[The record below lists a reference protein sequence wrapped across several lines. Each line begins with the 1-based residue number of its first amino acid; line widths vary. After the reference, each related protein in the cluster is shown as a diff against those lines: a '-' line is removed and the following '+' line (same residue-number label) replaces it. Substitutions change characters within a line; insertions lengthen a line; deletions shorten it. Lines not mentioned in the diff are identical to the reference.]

1 VTSSYIA
8 SPKNQKRLAE
18 PFATGHCLSWDG
30 RTNACEGKQP
40 TIFPPA
46 NGLARANERFED
58 QSVKYFTK
66 SSTCH
71 LDDRK
76 HEEIMGHPQF
86 ESARHAMEGCFILS
100 GPPTPAAAGE

>member
-1 VTSSYIA
+1 
-8 SPKNQKRLAE
+8 
-18 PFATGHCLSWDG
+18 
-30 RTNACEGKQP
+30 
-40 TIFPPA
+40 
-46 NGLARANERFED
+46 
-58 QSVKYFTK
+58 VKYFTK